1 MWINNAASNINILKA
16 SALLR
21 KKKII
26 LQAIQSLKWY
36 AKVCSKLQPNLNC
49 ENPRLLQ
56 NWFYKVPDI
65 TAFSSYG
72 LTGGCARKF

>member
-36 AKVCSKLQPNLNC
+36 AKVCSKLQPNLN
-49 ENPRLLQ
+49 
-56 NWFYKVPDI
+56 
-65 TAFSSYG
+65 
-72 LTGGCARKF
+72 